1 MHDLAVEIAAD
12 LEMNDIFSAMES
24 LGISEERDEEG
35 VLSAILTKSLSRAV
49 ARTTQVRHMSA
60 HGSEAEALQQMQLW
74 TRISQG
80 AIAFT
85 GVFTVISFAA
95 HFSHEHADHHDAPVY
110 SHNKIRNKPYPWQYS
125 DCNIFDYHCKEVAA
139 AAAKGLA
146 H

>member
-1 MHDLAVEIAAD
+1 MRGPV
-12 LEMNDIFSAMES
+12 S
-24 LGISEERDEEG
+24 SEKHEPIM
-35 VLSAILTKSLSRAV
+35 SAILTKSLSRAV